1 MEQDEELLRSGDL
14 NNDKGLNISAYESDA
29 EILMSSPNNE
39 IEVTVLFG
47 ADIELLQPVLDIFI
61 VNLIFMFYIY
71 IILVL
76 FIMKYFT
83 E

>member
-1 MEQDEELLRSGDL
+1 
-14 NNDKGLNISAYESDA
+14 
-29 EILMSSPNNE
+29 MSSPNNE
-39 IEVTVLFG
+39 IEVTVLFSV
-47 ADIELLQPVLDIFI
+47 DIELLQPVLDMSI

>member
-14 NNDKGLNISAYESDA
+14 NNEKGLNISTYESEA